1 MTPHQD
7 KSEGQDRSSTG
18 GEALLE
24 SISAVTLWV
33 KAMDRSV
40 AFYSAL
46 GFEPIYGGEQE
57 PFTSFRAGAR
67 NYLNLAAVEASG
79 KIPSWG
85 RIIFYVRDVDA
96 FYERV
101 LECGFEPDFAPRDA
115 RWGERYFHLNDPD
128 GHALS
133 FAAPLNRS

>member
-1 MTPHQD
+1 MTPDESQT
-7 KSEGQDRSSTG
+7 SPGAERSPDG
-18 GEALLE
+18 DDALLE
-24 SISAVTLWV
+24 SISAITLWV

-46 GFEPIYGGEQE
+46 GFQRIYGGERE
-57 PFTSFRAGAR
+57 PFTSFRIGT

-85 RIIFYVRDVDA
+85 RVIFYVSDVDA
-96 FYERV
+96 FHELV
-101 LECGFEPDFAPRDA
+101 LKAGFTPDFAPRDA
-115 RWGERYFHLNDPD
+115 RWGERYFHLSDPD

-133 FAAPLNRS
+133 FAAPLSRT